1 MSARTSVIA
10 CANPKY
16 GRFNPFK
23 SVNEQINIPE
33 STLSRFDLV
42 FALND
47 KIDVEHDINL
57 ATSLLNRNNLE
68 DDGLELIP
76 ADLFK
81 KYLTYAKLECFPV
94 LADSAK
100 NCLVDFYVNTRQCVK
115 DDKSA
120 KPITAR
126 DLMGLERLTIARAK
140 AELRDVA
147 TMDDAEYAIDVYS
160 MALDTIGLTVETR
173 GELENVLSD
182 AEARLVT
189 DTENIIMAR
198 MKEFDA
204 NFVNEEVLDSVN
216 HEVGLWCHNLGVNKE
231 NILDIAVKNVKNKIK

>member
-1 MSARTSVIA
+1 M
-10 CANPKY
+10 
-16 GRFNPFK
+16 
-23 SVNEQINIPE
+23 
-33 STLSRFDLV
+33 
-42 FALND
+42 ND
-47 KIDVEHDINL
+47 SIDVEHDINL

-94 LADSAK
+94 LEDSAK

-140 AELRDVA
+140 AELRDAA
-147 TMDDAEYAIDVYS
+147 TVDDAEYAIDVYR

-182 AEARLVT
+182 TEAKLVS

-198 MKEFDA
+198 MVELDT
-204 NFVNEEVLDSVN
+204 NFVNDEVLASVN
-216 HEVGLWCHNLGVNKE
+216 HEVGLWCHDLGANKE